1 MMKKIALLALAA
13 PLALAACGASSNS
26 AQVDPVAYVKH
37 AAQKTAALPS
47 EHMAMNATL
56 SVAGQS
62 VTIKGGGDFSNS
74 PPKGTLD
81 MAISVLG
88 RTISFKEVL
97 DGPTGYLS
105 SPLFGT
111 VLPAGKTWMKL
122 NLAAFEKSQGV
133 SYSSLASQTPA
144 QTLQQ
149 LEAAGTVKQ
158 LGTETI
164 DGSETTEFEID
175 HLDLSKIPNGKL
187 LSKLAHPNYGP
198 IDVWIGNA
206 DGHVYR
212 ETFSFTY
219 SVAGQNASGTG
230 KIDFSKFGE
239 AVHTTLPPAG
249 ETYDGTKRALKGLGA

>member
-1 MMKKIALLALAA
+1 MKKFALLLLTA
-13 PLALAACGASSNS
+13 PLALAACGGSSI
-26 AQVDPVAYVKH
+26 AQVKVDPVAYVKD

-62 VTIKGGGDFSNS
+62 VTIKGGGDFANS

-81 MAISVLG
+81 MAISALG
-88 RTISFKEVL
+88 RPVNFKEVL
-97 DGPTGYLS
+97 EGPIGYLS

-122 NLAAFEKSQGV
+122 NLAAFEKTQGV

-164 DGSETTEFEID
+164 DGNETTKFEID
-175 HLDLSKIPNGKL
+175 HLDVSKLPNGKL
-187 LSKLAHPNYGP
+187 MRELAHPNYGP

-206 DGHVYR
+206 NGHVYR
-212 ETFSFTY
+212 ESFSFTY

-230 KIDFSKFGE
+230 LIDFSKFGE
-239 AVHTTLPPAG
+239 AVHVAPPPAS
-249 ETYDGTKRALKGLGA
+249 ETYDARKLALNGAGA